1 MLVGRNVR
9 AGKPIVAVFIAWLV
23 VGLICQQP
31 LYGQLFEHKAKVL
44 AIEDLTHDT
53 KLIRCRLADSKK
65 FRFAPGQYIFL
76 KVPDDFVKEWNARYK
91 TTHTEVMRPY
101 SFASSSSKLPV
112 FDLII
117 KLASAPP
124 GKDVPPGIATTYVFS
139 RLKFGDVLEIS
150 QPFGELSLRKDTGRP
165 IVIVAGGTGAAP
177 FVSLLE
183 YWFER
188 KFDRRNEIFF
198 YFGVRAK
205 KDLFYHEKFLAW
217 AKKKK
222 RFHYI
227 PALSKPDANDN
238 WTGETGFIQKVV
250 EKYLKSPS
258 DADAYLAG
266 PPIMVTEAVK
276 VLTAKG
282 ITKDRIHYDEIEVK

>member
-1 MLVGRNVR
+1 MVAPRNR
-9 AGKPIVAVFIAWLV
+9 GIIRTCIVLLLTWLV
-23 VGLICQQP
+23 AGLATRQS
-31 LYGQLFEHKAKVL
+31 LSAQLFEHKAKVV
-44 AIEDLTHDT
+44 AIENLTHDT

-65 FRFAPGQYIFL
+65 FQFAPGQYIFL

-117 KLASAPP
+117 KLVSAPP
-124 GKDVPPGIATTYVFS
+124 GKDVPPGIATTYVFT
-139 RLKFGDVLEIS
+139 RLKVGDVLDIS

-183 YWFER
+183 YWFEK

-205 KDLFYHEKFLAW
+205 KDLFYHEKFQAW

-238 WTGETGFIQKVV
+238 WTGETGFIQKIVD
-250 EKYLKSPS
+250 KYLKGPS

-266 PPIMVTEAVK
+266 PPIMVTETVK